1 MATQPRPSLRDACV
15 VALSKQLHA
24 TPRAM
29 FAAVAWNEDVLLEL
43 LAVRARVLHAAA
55 PPWLTAATRQVTLQ
69 LGRLNEHTLSLFQA
83 VAPENPR
90 LAAQL
95 RALNIQPLPVLAPS
109 SGRAWLGQKPHL
121 Y

>member
-1 MATQPRPSLRDACV
+1 MATQPRPSLRDVCV

-24 TPRAM
+24 TPRAT

-69 LGRLNEHTLSLFQA
+69 LGRLNDHTLSLFQA